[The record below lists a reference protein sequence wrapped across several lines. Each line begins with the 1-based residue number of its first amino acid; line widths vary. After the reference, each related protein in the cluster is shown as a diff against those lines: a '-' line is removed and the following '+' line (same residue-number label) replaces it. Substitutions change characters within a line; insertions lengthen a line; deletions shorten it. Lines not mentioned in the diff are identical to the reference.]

1 MADPLVIQVMRAYKD
16 ALLALEQAQ
25 VGRMTR
31 AWMFLDKN
39 LSADIRAL
47 AEEIGRLRA
56 SGGEPTFTQSYS
68 QARYQSLLAEIR
80 VEMQRYESAATG
92 IIRDGQGDMAQMGIR
107 HAQGAISASYQTF
120 GVRSTFVRLP
130 VRAVEY
136 MVGNTSD
143 GGPLFGVLQQRAL
156 APTAI
161 EGLTDA
167 LTEATARGWNPRKT
181 ARVMQ
186 NGLTQGLQ
194 KALVIARTEQL
205 RVYRMA
211 SDRQYR
217 ASGVVSGKRR
227 LATRDTRTCLACL
240 ALDGEYIPL
249 EAETYDHVCGRCTAI
264 PVVAGLPETSWQ
276 RGPEWFATLSAETQQ
291 GMMGA
296 KRYQAWRDGAFA
308 FPDLAMVT
316 DDPVWGR
323 APQVTP
329 LSVLNGAS

>member
-1 MADPLVIQVMRAYKD
+1 VAEPLVIQVMRAYKD

-39 LSADIRAL
+39 LSADIRIL
-47 AEEIGRLRA
+47 AEEIGRARA
-56 SGGEPTFTQSYS
+56 SGGELTFTQTYS
-68 QARYQSLLAEIR
+68 QARYQTLLAQIR
-80 VEMQRYESAATG
+80 IEMQRYEQAATG
-92 IIRDGQGDMAQMGIR
+92 IIRDGQGDMAQMGVR

-120 GVRSTFVRLP
+120 GVRGTFVRLP
-130 VRAVEY
+130 VRAVEH
-136 MVGNTSD
+136 MVGNTGD

-167 LTEATARGWNPRKT
+167 LTEATARGWNPRKA

-186 NGLTQGLQ
+186 NGLTGGLQ

-211 SDRQYR
+211 SDQAYR
-217 ASGVVSGKRR
+217 ESGVVSGKRR

-240 ALDGEYIPL
+240 ALDGEYIPI
-249 EAETYDHVCGRCTAI
+249 EAEMYDHVCGRCTAI
-264 PVVAGLPETSWQ
+264 PVVAGLPETKWQ
-276 RGPEWFATLSAETQQ
+276 RGPEWFASLQADTQRE
-291 GMMGA
+291 MMGA
-296 KRYQAWRDGAFA
+296 KRYQAWHEGAFA
-308 FPDLAMVT
+308 FEDLATVT

-329 LSVLNGAS
+329 LSVLSGAS